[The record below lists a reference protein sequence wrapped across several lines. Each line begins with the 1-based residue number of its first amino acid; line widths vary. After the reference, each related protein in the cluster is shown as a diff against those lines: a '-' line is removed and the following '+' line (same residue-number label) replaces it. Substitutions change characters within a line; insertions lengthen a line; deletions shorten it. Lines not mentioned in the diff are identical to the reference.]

1 LVLAAALVLVGAG
14 CAGISAVQT
23 VSPLMFLLPGFAQNK
38 SNPPLPGTQPTPTV
52 VSNTF
57 NQSLASLN

>member
-1 LVLAAALVLVGAG
+1 MALVFVGAG

-23 VSPLMFLLPGFAQNK
+23 VSPLMFLLPGLAQDKPN
-38 SNPPLPGTQPTPTV
+38 SPLPGTQPAPTA

-57 NQSLASLN
+57 NQTLASLN